1 MNTESTSPNAEP
13 ASPGPAPSS
22 SLVDQLKDAA
32 AKIVKRGGDVR
43 AEISKLIAGATGTFH
58 QTTHGVADLAKAVA
72 DGAVAGV
79 NQVAPAGSESTLRAV
94 AEGLA
99 DGFSK
104 SAQAVRLTLEESGKK
119 GAQFAREDL
128 DKIAKDFRGLGE
140 NAYEIVSRLAKGVT
154 GQVSSQFKSLLE
166 HTKTTLQDLRSPME
180 SVVTAARQNP
190 IGLGKETI
198 HAGAAATR
206 QAAGV
211 FFSEIG
217 KHLQGAG
224 DRLRQTGAGASA
236 SASTSAAPAA
246 GPEGGGVS

>member
-1 MNTESTSPNAEP
+1 MNTESTSSNTEP
-13 ASPGPAPSS
+13 APAPPPQ
-22 SLVDQLKDAA
+22 SLIDQLKDAA

-43 AEISKLIAGATGTFH
+43 VEISKLVSGATGTFH
-58 QTTHGVADLAKAVA
+58 QTAHGVADLAKAVA
-72 DGAVAGV
+72 DGAVAGAQ
-79 NQVAPAGSESTLRAV
+79 QVAPAGSETALRAV

-140 NAYEIVSRLAKGVT
+140 NAFEIVSRLAKGVT
-154 GQVSSQFKSLLE
+154 GQISSQFKTLLD

-180 SVVTAARQNP
+180 SVVNAARQNP
-190 IGLGKETI
+190 VGLGKQTI

-224 DRLRQTGAGASA
+224 DRLRQSGADASAKAGAG
-236 SASTSAAPAA
+236 A